1 MSDIQRYWINPD
13 GITPET
19 VPNGQW
25 VRFVDHIADRKAD
38 RERIAELE
46 AKEKYAI
53 AAHDKEFRLRSI
65 AEERIAALEGG
76 EGEYRH
82 LILIVSGF
90 LAGNN
95 SQEDLIACME
105 NIVSGV

>member
-46 AKEKYAI
+46 KTMNEQRPRHKLEKEI
-53 AAHDKEFRLRSI
+53 DLLRRERK
-65 AEERIAALEGG
+65 ADRERIAELEA
-76 EGEYRH
+76 ELYKLR
-82 LILIVSGF
+82 
-90 LAGNN
+90 A
-95 SQEDLIACME
+95 
-105 NIVSGV
+105 